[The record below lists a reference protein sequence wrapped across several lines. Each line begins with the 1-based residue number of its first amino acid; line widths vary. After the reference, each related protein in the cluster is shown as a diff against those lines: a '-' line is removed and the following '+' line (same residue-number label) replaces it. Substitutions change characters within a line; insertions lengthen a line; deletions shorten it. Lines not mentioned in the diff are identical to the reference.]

1 MASLGDR
8 IRDCREHRSWTL
20 DRLAD
25 ETKLSK
31 SFLSEVENNKRAPS
45 ATNVLKISNALGV
58 SLDYLL
64 KGEAGKQEHERRPI
78 QIPPELSHAAELERW
93 TYSDIL
99 TLMDV
104 HNSVI
109 ARRSSRGVHPPTADE
124 WKRLYDMIKKV
135 PG

>member
-1 MASLGDR
+1 MSSLGDR
-8 IRDCREHRSWTL
+8 IRDSREHRRWTL

-45 ATNVLKISNALGV
+45 AENVLKISNALGV

-64 KGEAGKQEHERRPI
+64 KGEAGKQEHERQPI
-78 QIPPELSHAAELERW
+78 QIPPELSHAAEDECW

-99 TLMDV
+99 TLLDV
-104 HNSVI
+104 HNSVV
-109 ARRSSRGVHPPTADE
+109 ARRSSRALRPPTKDE
-124 WKRLYDMIKKV
+124 WKRLYDIIKKV